1 MREAFGYAKK
11 SMELGEVPVGAI
23 LVNSDKK
30 IIAGSGNSMIAS
42 SDPTAHA
49 EINVLRL
56 AGRSIKNYRLLD
68 TTLYVTLEPCSM
80 CASALVHARISR
92 IIYGTSDKIAGAC
105 GSVFDLVNNKNLNH
119 SIEVHSGI
127 LEDECR
133 KILKNFFRARR

>member
-1 MREAFGYAKK
+1 MKEAFSYAKK
-11 SMELGEVPVGAI
+11 SMEMGEVPVGAI

-56 AGRSIKNYRLLD
+56 AGKIIKNYRLLD

-80 CASALVHARISR
+80 CASALVHARVSK

-105 GSVFDLVNNKNLNH
+105 GSAFNLVNDKNLNH
-119 SIEVHSGI
+119 SIEVYSGV

-133 KILKNFFRARR
+133 KILKTFFRARR